1 MKYIYAFLMIFTI
14 CIGGCMSKEKEADI
28 QKQGQKS
35 NVSSAVDSI
44 HINGV
49 KVPFIFEGSANLP
62 VGSLQL
68 VFMGGSADSDI
79 PGLASMS
86 AKILNEGTKALG
98 NVGFANELE
107 SKAIDLYASAG
118 FQTLS
123 FNISYLKEFEDES
136 LRLFA
141 MLLKD
146 PNLTQS
152 SLNKL
157 KDLTLSKLARDESDF
172 DEVASK
178 NLNKILFK
186 GTPLAIPVIGER
198 ESIESMTLKDIEA
211 FLARNLVLNRLIIVA
226 GGDMQEAEIKSKLGT
241 LLESL
246 PKGEAKQR
254 LHFKVSKEIDSII
267 EKKPTEQAFIYFGA
281 PFDVADKE
289 KNYIAKVMSFI
300 LGGSGFGSRI
310 MEEVRVKRGLAY
322 SASLSISVGGIA
334 DYASGHLQTKLEN
347 KDEAIQV
354 VKEVLNDFITNG
366 ATQEELDAAKAFLQG
381 SEPLREERLSQR
393 LNVAFMNYFKGLPL
407 DYHKQELQR
416 INNLSLEE
424 LNSYI
429 KSHKEILQMSFS
441 IVE

>member
-1 MKYIYAFLMIFTI
+1 
-14 CIGGCMSKEKEADI
+14 
-28 QKQGQKS
+28 
-35 NVSSAVDSI
+35 
-44 HINGV
+44 
-49 KVPFIFEGSANLP
+49 
-62 VGSLQL
+62 
-68 VFMGGSADSDI
+68 
-79 PGLASMS
+79 
-86 AKILNEGTKALG
+86 
-98 NVGFANELE
+98 
-107 SKAIDLYASAG
+107 
-118 FQTLS
+118 
-123 FNISYLKEFEDES
+123 
-136 LRLFA
+136 
-141 MLLKD
+141 
-146 PNLTQS
+146 
-152 SLNKL
+152 
-157 KDLTLSKLARDESDF
+157 
-172 DEVASK
+172 
-178 NLNKILFK
+178 
-186 GTPLAIPVIGER
+186 
-198 ESIESMTLKDIEA
+198 
-211 FLARNLVLNRLIIVA
+211 
-226 GGDMQEAEIKSKLGT
+226 MQEAEIKSKLGT